1 MKNKKI
7 FSKAWQGIQFES
19 FANLSKNDI
28 ADSSFYDKFYEKLF
42 SKYVCF
48 EELDED
54 WLDKKTEVV
63 DLLDG
68 ISAPHSKLLSIGCG
82 LGFIEASLWQRRSLN
97 LEIHISDFS
106 EKALKWVSEVIPKS
120 NIHGRDMPDAADF
133 DVIFLGAIDYALDD
147 TSLVTLLQELKLRL
161 TANGLILMVS
171 ASFFDNESYRS
182 VILSGFKDVVKSI
195 LECLGLFDRG
205 QFWGWLRTRDDYHSV
220 LSRAGFKNIDDG
232 FIDTELQKTYYIKA
246 M

>member
-1 MKNKKI
+1 M
-7 FSKAWQGIQFES
+7 
-19 FANLSKNDI
+19 
-28 ADSSFYDKFYEKLF
+28 
-42 SKYVCF
+42 
-48 EELDED
+48 
-54 WLDKKTEVV
+54 
-63 DLLDG
+63 
-68 ISAPHSKLLSIGCG
+68 SIGCG
-82 LGFIEASLWQRRSLN
+82 LGFIEASLWQRRCLN

-120 NIHGRDMPDAADF
+120 SIHGRDMPDAADF

-161 TANGLILMVS
+161 RANGLILMVS
-171 ASFFDNESYRS
+171 ASCFDNASYRS

-205 QFWGWLRTRDDYHSV
+205 QFWGWMRTRDDYRSV